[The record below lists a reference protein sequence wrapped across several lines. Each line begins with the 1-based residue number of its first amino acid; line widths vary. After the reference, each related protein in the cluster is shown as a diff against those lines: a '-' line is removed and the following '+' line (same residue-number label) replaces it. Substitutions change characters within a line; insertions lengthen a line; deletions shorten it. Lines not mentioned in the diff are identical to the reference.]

1 MNRYPELIPM
11 SYELGKV
18 NLVNLAEKYNNE
30 PDNIEKKT
38 TEGCYEIT
46 KQELKDKFKNY
57 KFSDDIDNIQKK
69 RMELND
75 ETLKVGNNY
84 FAMKEN
90 SEDKGFYV
98 DRELEE
104 ILDRSPKSNDAK
116 NVILQ
121 TE

>member
-30 PDNIEKKT
+30 PDNIEKT

-69 RMELND
+69 EWN
-75 ETLKVGNNY
+75 
-84 FAMKEN
+84 
-90 SEDKGFYV
+90 
-98 DRELEE
+98 
-104 ILDRSPKSNDAK
+104 
-116 NVILQ
+116 
-121 TE
+121 